1 MFAFSVHKLIN
12 TLFIAGGIGVCILC
26 LLQITATTQMTKKVR
41 EYFHVFFVSII
52 LYISTHLA
60 REILEGIPGSA
71 VRKVLYS
78 LTFIELIF
86 AAMMSLTISALL
98 LFVSKIERN
107 KTVRLLFFLN
117 IVFLGHL

>member
-1 MFAFSVHKLIN
+1 MFVFSLHKLIN
-12 TLFIAGGIGVCILC
+12 IIAIAGGISVCALC
-26 LLQITATTQMTKKVR
+26 LVQITATTQLTKKVR
-41 EYFHVFFVSII
+41 NYFHVFFVSII

-78 LTFIELIF
+78 VTFIELIF
-86 AAMMSLTISALL
+86 AAMMALTISALL
-98 LFVSKIERN
+98 LFVSKIERS

-117 IVFLGHL
+117 IVFL